1 MASKNVSN
9 IYVNPVKDNFT
20 KSEGGVTIVTENKNA
35 FGVESKIRIEK
46 YNTTKKSWEVSCAL
60 QAAEGGLSPNGR
72 DVSTLLNSYF
82 FKQGVGKYR
91 VYYEFY
97 KITAK
102 AFTTKLGA
110 LTTSEF
116 NIK

>member
-1 MASKNVSN
+1 MASRNVAN
-9 IYVNPVKDNFT
+9 IYVNPVADNFL

-46 YNTTKKSWEVSCAL
+46 YNTTKKLWETSRAL
-60 QAAEGGLSPNGR
+60 QASEGGLSPKSR

-82 FKQGVGKYR
+82 FAQGVGKYR

-102 AFTTKLGA
+102 PFTTRLGV